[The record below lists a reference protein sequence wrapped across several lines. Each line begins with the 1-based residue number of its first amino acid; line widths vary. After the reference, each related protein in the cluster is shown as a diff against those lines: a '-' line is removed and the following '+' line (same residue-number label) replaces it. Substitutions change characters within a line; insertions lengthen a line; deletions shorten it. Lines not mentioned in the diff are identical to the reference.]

1 MPTRAE
7 NIVCAAA
14 WDDLAEQY
22 EEAGGEDADDHDLA
36 EILRRKM
43 IEVEG

>member
-1 MPTRAE
+1 MASRLDNLISAE
-7 NIVCAAA
+7 A
-14 WDDLAEQY
+14 WNDLAEQY
-22 EEAGGEDADDHDLA
+22 DKAGGEDADDHELA